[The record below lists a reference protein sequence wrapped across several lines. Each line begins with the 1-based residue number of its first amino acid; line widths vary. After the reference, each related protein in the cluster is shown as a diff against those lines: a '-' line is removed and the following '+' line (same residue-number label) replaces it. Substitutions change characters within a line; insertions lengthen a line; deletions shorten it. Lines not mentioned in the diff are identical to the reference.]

1 MSEHEHTEPEPD
13 ERGDDPPE
21 PDDELEPPEASDD
34 DSMTDAP

>member
-13 ERGDDPPE
+13 ERGDDGAE
-21 PDDELEPPEASDD
+21 PDDELEPAEPSDD

>member
-21 PDDELEPPEASDD
+21 PDDELEPPEPSDD